1 MFLYLKNHMFQ
12 GTNSVANLGSF
23 IFGISGVIISL
34 VVVIAP
40 FKILQILSNDSIKIF
55 GFELEKN
62 GALGVLLISG
72 VVAAAI
78 TQPIA
83 GNMSDKIMTK
93 FGKRLPFIMVSGF
106 GTSISIITLYYIKT
120 FPLLILSWV
129 LIQFFA
135 NFGEGPANALLK
147 DHVSEK
153 KFGEASGKFNLL
165 RVLGAV
171 FTLIIV
177 LQLMN
182 IYYRTLDE
190 RWFLAGLIFLS
201 SLLTTTTIWSY
212 FSLKNIKLIEVVQ
225 NPLDNNNSN
234 RNLNLFLIVLTFSI
248 TLTAFSSLQ
257 SYAYFLLRDI
267 LVLENPTNMM
277 TYVIIILGLSIGLS
291 IVPAGKLSDK
301 YSRKYIIYGGG
312 ITGGLSC
319 FLIIAFHNPIM
330 VLILC
335 SGIGI
340 AVGSMFGTI
349 WALTNDVISKKNA
362 GRQIGL
368 MSFGFLFS
376 GIASR
381 GAGIIIDYLN
391 NINQNLGYFSLI
403 GLAGFCFIIA
413 PITAS
418 MIKNNNNGSL

>member
-1 MFLYLKNHMFQ
+1 MFSYLKNHMFQ
-12 GTNSVANLGSF
+12 GASSIANLGSF

-40 FKILQILSNDSIKIF
+40 FKILQIVSNDSIKF
-55 GFELEKN
+55 LGFELEKN

-72 VVAAAI
+72 VVTAAI

-93 FGKRLPFIMVSGF
+93 FGKRLPFMMASGF
-106 GTSISIITLYYIKT
+106 GTSISIITLYYIMT
-120 FPLLILSWV
+120 FPLLILCWII
-129 LIQFFA
+129 IQFFA

-190 RWFLAGLIFLS
+190 KWFLAGLIFLS
-201 SLLTTTTIWSY
+201 ALLSLSTIWSY
-212 FSLKNIKLIEVVQ
+212 FSLKNIKLIGITQ
-225 NPLDNNNSN
+225 TSIDNNNPN
-234 RNLNLFLIVLTFSI
+234 RTLNLFLIVLTFSI

-267 LVLENPTNMM
+267 LILENPTNMM
-277 TYVIIILGLSIGLS
+277 TYVIIVLGLSVGLS

-301 YSRKYIIYGGG
+301 YNRKFIIYGGG
-312 ITGGLSC
+312 ISGGLSC
-319 FLIIAFHNPIM
+319 FLIIAFHSPVM

-335 SGIGI
+335 CGIGV

-362 GRQIGL
+362 GKQIGL
-368 MSFGFLFS
+368 LSFGFLFS
-376 GIASR
+376 GIAAR

-391 NINQNLGYFSLI
+391 NLSQNLGYFSLI
-403 GLAGFCFIIA
+403 GLAGLCFIIA

-418 MIKNNNNGSL
+418 MIKTSNGN

>member
-1 MFLYLKNHMFQ
+1 MFSYLKNHMFQ
-12 GTNSVANLGSF
+12 GASSIANLGSF

-40 FKILQILSNDSIKIF
+40 FKILQIVSNDSIKF
-55 GFELEKN
+55 LGFELEKN

-72 VVAAAI
+72 VVTAAI

-93 FGKRLPFIMVSGF
+93 FGKRLPFMMVSGF
-106 GTSISIITLYYIKT
+106 GTSISIITLYYIMT
-120 FPLLILSWV
+120 FPLLILCWII
-129 LIQFFA
+129 IQFFA

-147 DHVSEK
+147 DHVSDK

-190 RWFLAGLIFLS
+190 KWFLAGLIFLS
-201 SLLTTTTIWSY
+201 ALLSLSTIWSY
-212 FSLKNIKLIEVVQ
+212 FSLKNIKLIGITQ
-225 NPLDNNNSN
+225 TSIDNNNPN
-234 RNLNLFLIVLTFSI
+234 RTLNLFLIVLTFSI

-277 TYVIIILGLSIGLS
+277 TYVIIVLGLSVGLS

-301 YSRKYIIYGGG
+301 YNRKFIIYAGG
-312 ITGGLSC
+312 ISGGLSC
-319 FLIIAFHNPIM
+319 FLIIAFHSPVM
-330 VLILC
+330 VLVLC
-335 SGIGI
+335 CGIGV

-362 GRQIGL
+362 GKQIGL
-368 MSFGFLFS
+368 LSFGFLFS
-376 GIASR
+376 GIAAR

-391 NINQNLGYFSLI
+391 NLSQNLGYFSLI
-403 GLAGFCFIIA
+403 GLAGLCFIIA

-418 MIKNNNNGSL
+418 MIKTSNGN